1 MKKPVGSRQKAAF
14 PAYCFL
20 LTAFWLFSSAARAE
34 DLDQLREDLR
44 KSQNALEELRVSRE
58 KLENSAQDR
67 ETLDRI
73 RGEISRKSDEL
84 DTTLLEFGAQSRE
97 EQLCFAVVRGDEA
110 EVKRLLQ
117 EGADSNGKDRFGGSA
132 LEGAA
137 DGGFI
142 EIVRLLVRKGAD
154 VNSRGT
160 LGGTPLILAAAK
172 GHLEVVRLLL
182 ESKADVNAR
191 ADTGV
196 TALTAAKGNRH
207 KEVVELLKKAGAKE
221 QVVYRNY

>member
-1 MKKPVGSRQKAAF
+1 MTLRGAGVI
-14 PAYCFL
+14 FL
-20 LTAFWLFSSAARAE
+20 LIFVSPAVSAE
-34 DLDQLREDLR
+34 DLDRLREDLQQ
-44 KSQNALEELRVSRE
+44 SQNALEELRVSRE

-73 RGEISRKSDEL
+73 REEVFRKSGEL
-84 DTTLLEFGAQSRE
+84 DTVLQELGAQSPE

-117 EGADSNGKDRFGGSA
+117 EGADPNGKDRFGGSA

-137 DGGFI
+137 DGGFT

-172 GHLEVVRLLL
+172 GHLEVARFLL

-196 TALTAAKGNRH
+196 TALTVAKQNRH
-207 KEVVELLKKAGAKE
+207 KEVVELLKKSGAKE
-221 QVVYRNY
+221 QVVYRDY

>member
-1 MKKPVGSRQKAAF
+1 VIRPAF
-14 PAYCFL
+14 PAFCL
-20 LTAFWLFSSAARAE
+20 LLSAFWIFVSPAIPAE
-34 DLDQLREDLR
+34 DPDPLREDLQR
-44 KSQNALEELRVSRE
+44 SQKALDELRASRE
-58 KLENSAQDR
+58 RFESSSAQDP
-67 ETLDRI
+67 EALDRFKQ
-73 RGEISRKSDEL
+73 EISLKSGEL
-84 DTTLLEFGAQSRE
+84 DTALQEFGAQSPE

-110 EVKRLLQ
+110 EVKRLLK
-117 EGADSNGKDRFGGSA
+117 EGADPNGKDRFGGSA

-137 DGGFI
+137 DGGFT
-142 EIVRLLVRKGAD
+142 EIVRLLIREGAY

-172 GHLEVVRLLL
+172 GHREVVRLLL

-196 TALTAAKGNRH
+196 TALMAAKGNRH

-221 QVVYRNY
+221 QIVYRDH